1 MSSGK
6 GYAMTW
12 LLVLYFT
19 CAAECG
25 HPTHA
30 TLPGYA
36 SQEACND
43 AGSVWMS
50 PAANP
55 TQAVKG
61 FAGPFW
67 VVDANLAVM
76 RGFGCYQRSTSP
88 LSSYRD

>member
-1 MSSGK
+1 
-6 GYAMTW
+6 MTW

-25 HPTHA
+25 YPTHA

-36 SQEACND
+36 SQEACNN

-55 TQAVKG
+55 TQA
-61 FAGPFW
+61 
-67 VVDANLAVM
+67 L

-88 LSSYRD
+88 VSSYRD

>member
-19 CAAECG
+19 YGYECG
-25 HPTHA
+25 YPAHVSFR
-30 TLPGYA
+30 GYA
-36 SQEACND
+36 TQEACSA
-43 AGSVWMS
+43 AGNVWMS

-55 TQAVKG
+55 RN
-61 FAGPFW
+61 
-67 VVDANLAVM
+67 DL

-88 LSSYRD
+88 VSSYRD